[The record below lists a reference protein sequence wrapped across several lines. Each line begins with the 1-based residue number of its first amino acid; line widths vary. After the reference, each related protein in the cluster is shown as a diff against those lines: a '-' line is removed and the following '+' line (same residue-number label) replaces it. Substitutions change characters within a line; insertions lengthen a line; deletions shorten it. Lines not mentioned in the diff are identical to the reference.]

1 MNVLSVLFSCLLMY
15 TYMTILFSRSCWWK
29 FYDLQVFT
37 FIKLRALHCNQKPNL
52 TEIFLTRINQLL
64 MWLCF
69 EKLLKLQNDSNWDL
83 DPMLSFRLLLIPTK
97 KGNFFSE
104 FFRRKMEQLK
114 ILDHAPY
121 LNQNNFIPWLPI
133 IPNLI
138 MHDPEIIFEVCDCWQ
153 KKMNDKWSVKVF
165 KIILLPSPD

>member
-1 MNVLSVLFSCLLMY
+1 
-15 TYMTILFSRSCWWK
+15 MTILFSRSCWWK

-37 FIKLRALHCNQKPNL
+37 FIKLNILHWYQKPNL
-52 TEIFLTRINQLL
+52 TKIFLIRINQLQK
-64 MWLCF
+64 LCF

-114 ILDHAPY
+114 ILDHARY
-121 LNQNNFIPWLPI
+121 LNQNNFIPWLQI

-138 MHDPEIIFEVCDCWQ
+138 HAMILKSSLKYVNVGKRKW
-153 KKMNDKWSVKVF
+153 MTNDLKFFFW
-165 KIILLPSPD
+165 IILIPSPERIKCKLYYTA